1 MAFYAE
7 MKRRRWYCVIG
18 INMIT
23 WYRHKLYDD
32 WYNSLT
38 EEQKQKLEE
47 AKRKRQEQHEKE
59 LDAAIKRMAIMT
71 ASIIG
76 MSSRSNYNKY
86 HGVYDEFGFPRI

>member
-23 WYRHKLYDD
+23 WYRRKLYDD

-47 AKRKRQEQHEKE
+47 VKRKRREQEEKE
-59 LDAAIKRMAIMT
+59 LAAAINRLAIMT
-71 ASIIG
+71 ASISGI
-76 MSSRSNYNKY
+76 SSRANHDKY
-86 HGVYDEFGFPRI
+86 HGIYDEFGFPRI